1 VRNKKTG
8 FLAILLVA
16 ILCTLLIPSA
26 VSALGPN
33 AVRDGFE
40 DTTLPPNDDG
50 STAQIDIGFTINF
63 FGTTYDKLW
72 VNNNGNLTFDD
83 ALGTYTPFDL
93 YTAGRVIIA
102 PFFADVD
109 TSSAGDP
116 VGYQIWATGLD
127 EVDGH
132 PAFGATWRNVDYY
145 SSSTSH
151 TNRNHFQVILIDRSD
166 IAAGDFDIEF
176 NYDQIQ
182 WEAGTASGGD
192 VNGLGGDSAR
202 AGYSDG
208 TSSNSYEI
216 PGSAV
221 NGAFLDSNPTTG
233 LIHNSMN
240 SSQLGRYVFQVRGG
254 VPTVT
259 PTPTPT
265 PTRRSVGGE
274 VFPINKAILLAPWIA
289 LAGVIIAGGIIL
301 ACRRRHS

>member
-1 VRNKKTG
+1 MRHKKIG

-16 ILCTLLIPSA
+16 ILCTLPIPSA
-26 VSALGPN
+26 VSALGPD
-33 AVRDGFE
+33 AIRDGFE
-40 DTTLPPNDDG
+40 DTTLPANDDG

-63 FGTTYDKLW
+63 FGTTYDQLW
-72 VNNNGNLTFDD
+72 VNNNGNLTFDA
-83 ALGTYTPFDL
+83 ALSTYTPFEL
-93 YTAGRVIIA
+93 SSAGRVIIA

-132 PAFGATWRNVDYY
+132 PAFGATWRDVDYY
-145 SSSTSH
+145 SSSISH
-151 TNRNHFQVILIDRSD
+151 TNRNYFQVILIDRSD

-182 WEAGTASGGD
+182 WEAGTESDGD
-192 VNGLGGDSAR
+192 ENGLGGDSAR

-208 TSSNSYEI
+208 TSGNSYEL

-221 NGAFLDSNPTTG
+221 NGAFLDDSPSGLG
-233 LIHNSMN
+233 LINNSMN
-240 SSQLGRYVFQVRGG
+240 SSQLGRYVFEVRGG
-254 VPTVT
+254 TPVG

-265 PTRRSVGGE
+265 PTRRHVGGE
-274 VFPINKAILLAPWIA
+274 VFPVNKAILLAPWIA
-289 LAGVIIAGGIIL
+289 LAVAIIAGGVIL
-301 ACRRRHS
+301 ARRRLHS